1 MQQASFIFLNI
12 KDYVIILGAKTLAT
26 AKHTPECQKHYMDNS
41 FILISSIAEAYD
53 NDRHISLKVRV
64 LLPSSS
70 KE

>member
-1 MQQASFIFLNI
+1 
-12 KDYVIILGAKTLAT
+12 
-26 AKHTPECQKHYMDNS
+26 MDNS

-53 NDRHISLKVRV
+53 NDSHISLKVRV

>member
-1 MQQASFIFLNI
+1 
-12 KDYVIILGAKTLAT
+12 
-26 AKHTPECQKHYMDNS
+26 MDNS

-53 NDRHISLKVRV
+53 NDRHISLKVSV